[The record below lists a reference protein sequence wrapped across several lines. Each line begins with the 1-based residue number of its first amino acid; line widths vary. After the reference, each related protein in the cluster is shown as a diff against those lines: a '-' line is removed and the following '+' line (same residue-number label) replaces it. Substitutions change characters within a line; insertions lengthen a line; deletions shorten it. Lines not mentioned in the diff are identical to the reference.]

1 MGVFALRCWSKNLD
15 KKSMLLRAPDFLG
28 FHHVTP
34 TFLLTRPPQLPFLLG
49 LWLSSCP
56 VMVPATLAGTWTLG
70 AVSPTNNWGNNMDGY
85 IYMIHLL
92 LFLAIVF
99 IYLVIVFIYMDIVEY
114 GDRA

>member
-1 MGVFALRCWSKNLD
+1 MVI
-15 KKSMLLRAPDFLG
+15 
-28 FHHVTP
+28 FHGYVSHN
-34 TFLLTRPPQLPFLLG
+34 Q
-49 LWLSSCP
+49 
-56 VMVPATLAGTWTLG
+56 MVI
-70 AVSPTNNWGNNMDGY
+70 Y

>member
-1 MGVFALRCWSKNLD
+1 MA
-15 KKSMLLRAPDFLG
+15 ML
-28 FHHVTP
+28 VI
-34 TFLLTRPPQLPFLLG
+34 TR
-49 LWLSSCP
+49 WL
-56 VMVPATLAGTWTLG
+56 
-70 AVSPTNNWGNNMDGY
+70 Y